1 MKFFKRQKKDNIELD
16 EVYRLLKGYYR
27 CSYKEG
33 YPFLFVSDDFLNTL
47 HWTQKEIETKFD
59 NKLVNMLH
67 PEDRSRLEK
76 DRDLLRN
83 QYKVGTCQNVVFRL
97 KGKDG
102 YHWVSDCYLAL
113 KQDSTFFFQGNITD
127 VTSFML
133 DKEKRAEERN
143 QMLTAL
149 TMEYSTVIMGDLM
162 ENTMVVV
169 KHDGHMYD
177 HGGLD
182 DFSSEDKMNYTR
194 CLRDFYNRVLVK
206 ESCPDFL
213 DILSPVPFMNALLK
227 NETVELQYQIY
238 PNSNGYESLYAR
250 AIRLYD
256 EKHHFRFVMGFRP
269 MDEVRK
275 KENVLELQRE
285 IIEGISKD
293 YFSVLL
299 VELDQGQIYSYREAG
314 SNGKRIADFCR
325 SYHDRWTELLPAYA
339 KDLVSDASRE
349 NFLEELSF
357 EKLKSCNED
366 YSFTYEYMSDEGV
379 LYYQARVSYVK
390 KKDRTRAVVIGTRDI
405 DDLIQKERLQKEQL
419 RKAYIQAE
427 NASKAKTD
435 FLNSM
440 SHDICTPMNVILGY
454 NQLMKKKLSDPVLV
468 DYQKKIE
475 QSGNLLLSIINDVL
489 NMARIES
496 GKSVLVESSESI
508 VDMVEE
514 VSNVFGAMAK
524 EKEIVFDTKM
534 DIKHKQ
540 VLCDSTKV
548 KEILVNLI
556 GNAIKYTPNGGHV
569 TVDIKEFECS
579 KEGYGTYQIQI
590 IDTGIGMSESF
601 IPTLFDAF
609 TREATSDIIGT
620 GLGMPIVKKLVDM
633 MGGTIDVESV
643 LGKGSTFTITID
655 HKLGNEEKDKVK
667 QEDLVVSKHSLEG
680 KHVLLAE
687 DNELNA
693 EFSKII
699 LEDCG
704 LHVDLARD
712 GLECVDK
719 VIQKPVGSYDF
730 ILMDIQMPNMDG
742 YQATQKIREFSDIPI
757 VAMTAN
763 AFEEDKQKALS
774 VGMNGY
780 IAKPIDMDKVI
791 KILSNVFVFK
801 CPVCGQYTFQS
812 GPGSYEICPVCGW
825 EDDKAQY
832 KDPNLKG
839 GANRFSLK
847 EYKEQYEKNH
857 Q

>member
-1 MKFFKRQKKDNIELD
+1 MKFFKRQKKNNMELD

-27 CSYKEG
+27 CSNKEG
-33 YPFLFVSDDFLNTL
+33 YPFLFMSDDFLNTL
-47 HWTQKEIETKFD
+47 HWTQKEIETEFD

-76 DRDLLRN
+76 NRDSLKN
-83 QYKVGTCQNVVFRL
+83 PYKVGSCQNVIFRL

-102 YHWVSDCYLAL
+102 YHWVSDSFSAL
-113 KQDSTFFFQGNITD
+113 KQDSAPFFQGNITD

-149 TMEYSTVIMGDLM
+149 TMEYSTVVMGDLM

-182 DFSSEDKMNYTR
+182 DFFDEDKMNYTR

-206 ESCPDFL
+206 ESCKDFM

-299 VELDQGQIYSYREAG
+299 VDLENGQIYSYREAG

-339 KDLVSDASRE
+339 KDLVSDASRDS
-349 NFLEELSF
+349 FLEELSF

-379 LYYQARVSYVK
+379 LYYQAHVSYVK

-440 SHDICTPMNVILGY
+440 SHDIRTPMNVILGY

-496 GKSVLVESSESI
+496 GKSVLAQSSESI

-540 VLCDSTKV
+540 VLCDCTKV

-569 TVDIKEFECS
+569 TVDVKELACS

-601 IPTLFDAF
+601 IPTLFDPF
-609 TREATSDIIGT
+609 TREATGDIIGT
-620 GLGMPIVKKLVDM
+620 ELGMPIVKKLVDM
-633 MGGTIDVESV
+633 MGGTIDVESK

-667 QEDLVVSKHSLEG
+667 QEDLVDSKHLLEG
-680 KHVLLAE
+680 KHVLLVE

-693 EFSKII
+693 EFAKII

-712 GLECVDK
+712 GLECVGK
-719 VIQKPVGSYDF
+719 VIQNPVGSYDF
-730 ILMDIQMPNMDG
+730 ILMDIQMPNMNG
-742 YQATQKIREFSDIPI
+742 YLATQKIRSIPEKNTIPI
-757 VAMTAN
+757 IAMSAN
-763 AFEEDKQKALS
+763 AFDEDKKKALKA
-774 VGMNGY
+774 GMDGY
-780 IAKPIDMDKVI
+780 ISKPIDMDK
-791 KILSNVFVFK
+791 L
-801 CPVCGQYTFQS
+801 QS
-812 GPGSYEICPVCGW
+812 QIIEI
-825 EDDKAQY
+825 
-832 KDPNLKG
+832 
-839 GANRFSLK
+839 LK
-847 EYKEQYEKNH
+847 EKAGS
-857 Q
+857 

>member
-1 MKFFKRQKKDNIELD
+1 MKFFKRQKKNNMELD

-27 CSYKEG
+27 CSADEG
-33 YPFLFVSDDFLNTL
+33 YPFLFMSDDFLNTL
-47 HWTQKEIETKFD
+47 HWTQKEIETEFD

-76 DRDLLRN
+76 NRDSLKN
-83 QYKVGTCQNVVFRL
+83 PYKVGSCQNVIFRL

-102 YHWVSDCYLAL
+102 YHWVSDSYSAL
-113 KQDSTFFFQGNITD
+113 KQDSAPFFQGNITD

-169 KHDGHMYD
+169 KHGGKMYNYR
-177 HGGLD
+177 GLD

-194 CLRDFYNRVLVK
+194 CLRDFYDRVLVK
-206 ESCPDFL
+206 ESCKDFL

-299 VELDQGQIYSYREAG
+299 VDLENGQIYSYREAG

-339 KDLVSDASRE
+339 KDLVSDASRDS
-349 NFLEELSF
+349 FLEELSF
-357 EKLKSCNED
+357 EKLKSTNED
-366 YSFTYEYMSDEGV
+366 YSFTYEYMSDEGI
-379 LYYQARVSYVK
+379 LYYQAHVSYVK
-390 KKDRTRAVVIGTRDI
+390 KKDRTRAVVIGTRNI

-440 SHDICTPMNVILGY
+440 SHDIRTPMNVILGY
-454 NQLMKKKLSDPVLV
+454 NQLMKKQLTDPALV

-496 GKSVLVESSESI
+496 GKSVLAQSSESI

-569 TVDIKEFECS
+569 TVDVKELECS

-609 TREATSDIIGT
+609 TREATGDIIGT

-633 MGGTIDVESV
+633 MGGTIDVESK

-655 HKLGNEEKDKVK
+655 HKIVDDERDKTK
-667 QEDLVVSKHSLEG
+667 QENLVGSKHSLEG
-680 KHVLLAE
+680 KHVLLVE

-693 EFSKII
+693 EFAKII

-712 GLECVDK
+712 GLECVSK
-719 VIQKPVGSYDF
+719 VIQKPIGTYDF
-730 ILMDIQMPNMDG
+730 ILMDIQMPNMNG
-742 YQATQKIREFSDIPI
+742 YLATQKIRAIPEKNTIPI
-757 VAMTAN
+757 IAMSAN
-763 AFEEDKQKALS
+763 AFDEDKKKALN
-774 VGMNGY
+774 VGMDGY
-780 IAKPIDMDKVI
+780 ISKPIDMDK
-791 KILSNVFVFK
+791 L
-801 CPVCGQYTFQS
+801 QS
-812 GPGSYEICPVCGW
+812 QIIEI
-825 EDDKAQY
+825 
-832 KDPNLKG
+832 
-839 GANRFSLK
+839 LK
-847 EYKEQYEKNH
+847 EKAGS
-857 Q
+857 

>member
-1 MKFFKRQKKDNIELD
+1 MKFFKRQKKNNMELD

-27 CSYKEG
+27 CSADEG
-33 YPFLFVSDDFLNTL
+33 YPFLFMSDDFLNTL
-47 HWTQKEIETKFD
+47 HWTQKEIETEFD

-67 PEDRSRLEK
+67 PEDKIRLDK
-76 DRDLLRN
+76 NRDLLRE
-83 QYKVGTCQNVVFRL
+83 QYKVGSCQNVIFRL

-113 KQDSTFFFQGNITD
+113 KQDSTFVFQGNITD

-169 KHDGHMYD
+169 KHGGKMYNYR
-177 HGGLD
+177 GLD
-182 DFSSEDKMNYTR
+182 DFSNEDKMNYTR
-194 CLRDFYNRVLVK
+194 CLHDFYDRVLVK
-206 ESCPDFL
+206 ESCKDFM
-213 DILSPVPFMNALLK
+213 DVLSPVPFMNALLK

-299 VELDQGQIYSYREAG
+299 VDLENGQIYSYREAG

-357 EKLKSCNED
+357 EKLKSTNED

-379 LYYQARVSYVK
+379 LYYQAHVSYVK

-427 NASKAKTD
+427 NASKAKTN
-435 FLNSM
+435 FLNNM
-440 SHDICTPMNVILGY
+440 SHDIRTPMNVILGY

-569 TVDIKEFECS
+569 AVDIKEFECS

-609 TREATSDIIGT
+609 TREATGDIIGT

-655 HKLGNEEKDKVK
+655 HKIGNEEKDKVK

-680 KHVLLAE
+680 KHVLLVE

-693 EFSKII
+693 EFAKII

-704 LHVDLARD
+704 LYVDLARD
-712 GLECVDK
+712 GFQCVSK
-719 VIQKPVGSYDF
+719 VIEKPVGTYDF
-730 ILMDIQMPNMDG
+730 ILMDIQMPNMNG
-742 YQATQKIREFSDIPI
+742 YLATQKIRSIPEKNTIPI
-757 VAMTAN
+757 IAMSAN
-763 AFEEDKQKALS
+763 AFDEDKKQALKA
-774 VGMNGY
+774 GMNGY
-780 IAKPIDMDKVI
+780 ISKPIDMEK
-791 KILSNVFVFK
+791 L
-801 CPVCGQYTFQS
+801 QS
-812 GPGSYEICPVCGW
+812 QIIEI
-825 EDDKAQY
+825 
-832 KDPNLKG
+832 
-839 GANRFSLK
+839 LK
-847 EYKEQYEKNH
+847 EKAGS
-857 Q
+857 

>member
-1 MKFFKRQKKDNIELD
+1 MKFFKRQKKNNMELD

-27 CSYKEG
+27 CSNKEG
-33 YPFLFVSDDFLNTL
+33 YPFLFMSDDFLNTL
-47 HWTQKEIETKFD
+47 HWTQKEIETEFD

-76 DRDLLRN
+76 NRDSLKKP
-83 QYKVGTCQNVVFRL
+83 YKVGSCQNVIFRL

-102 YHWVSDCYLAL
+102 YHWVSDSFSAL
-113 KQDSTFFFQGNITD
+113 KQDSAPFFQGNITD

-149 TMEYSTVIMGDLM
+149 TMEYSTVVMGDLM

-182 DFSSEDKMNYTR
+182 DFFDEDKMNYTR
-194 CLRDFYNRVLVK
+194 CLRDFYDRVLVK
-206 ESCPDFL
+206 ESCKDFM

-299 VELDQGQIYSYREAG
+299 VDLENGQIYSYREAG

-339 KDLVSDASRE
+339 KDLVSDASRDS
-349 NFLEELSF
+349 FLEELSF

-379 LYYQARVSYVK
+379 LYYQAHVSYVK

-440 SHDICTPMNVILGY
+440 SHDIRTPMNVILGY
-454 NQLMKKKLSDPVLV
+454 NQLMKKQLTDPVLV

-496 GKSVLVESSESI
+496 GKSVLAQSSESI

-524 EKEIVFDTKM
+524 EKEIVFDTKI

-540 VLCDSTKV
+540 VLCDSTKM

-569 TVDIKEFECS
+569 TVYVKELECS

-601 IPTLFDAF
+601 IPTLFDPF
-609 TREATSDIIGT
+609 TREATGDIIGT

-643 LGKGSTFTITID
+643 LGKGSTFTITIN

-667 QEDLVVSKHSLEG
+667 QDALVDSKHSLEG
-680 KHVLLAE
+680 KHVLLVE

-693 EFSKII
+693 EFAKII

-704 LHVDLARD
+704 LYVDLARD
-712 GLECVDK
+712 GFQCVSK
-719 VIQKPVGSYDF
+719 VIQKPVGTYDF
-730 ILMDIQMPNMDG
+730 ILMDIQMPNMNG
-742 YQATQKIREFSDIPI
+742 YLATQKIRAIPEKNTIPI
-757 VAMTAN
+757 IAMSAN
-763 AFEEDKQKALS
+763 AFDEDKKKALN
-774 VGMNGY
+774 VGMDGY
-780 IAKPIDMDKVI
+780 ISKPIDMEK
-791 KILSNVFVFK
+791 L
-801 CPVCGQYTFQS
+801 QS
-812 GPGSYEICPVCGW
+812 QIIEI
-825 EDDKAQY
+825 
-832 KDPNLKG
+832 
-839 GANRFSLK
+839 LK
-847 EYKEQYEKNH
+847 EKAGS
-857 Q
+857 

>member
-67 PEDRSRLEK
+67 PEDKIHLEK

-83 QYKVGTCQNVVFRL
+83 PYKVGTCQNVVFRL

-127 VTSFML
+127 VTSFMS
-133 DKEKRAEERN
+133 DKEKRVEERN

-169 KHDGHMYD
+169 KHDGKMYNYRVF
-177 HGGLD
+177 D

-194 CLRDFYNRVLVK
+194 CLRDFYDRVLVK

-275 KENVLELQRE
+275 RENVLELQRE

-339 KDLVSDASRE
+339 KDLVSDASRDS
-349 NFLEELSF
+349 FLEELSF

-366 YSFTYEYMSDEGV
+366 YSFTYEYMSDEGI
-379 LYYQARVSYVK
+379 LYYQAHVSYVK
-390 KKDRTRAVVIGTRDI
+390 KKDRTRAVVIGTRNI
-405 DDLIQKERLQKEQL
+405 DDLIKKERLQKEQL

-440 SHDICTPMNVILGY
+440 SHDIRTPMNVILGY
-454 NQLMKKKLSDPVLV
+454 NQLMKKQLSDPVLV

-609 TREATSDIIGT
+609 TREATGDIIGT

-633 MGGTIDVESV
+633 MGGTIVVESK

-693 EFSKII
+693 EFAKII

-712 GLECVDK
+712 GLECVGK
-719 VIQKPVGSYDF
+719 VIQKPVGTYDF
-730 ILMDIQMPNMDG
+730 ILMNIQMPNMNG
-742 YQATQKIREFSDIPI
+742 YLATQKIREIPEKNTIPI
-757 VAMTAN
+757 IAMSAN
-763 AFEEDKQKALS
+763 AFDEDKKQALKA
-774 VGMNGY
+774 GMDGY
-780 IAKPIDMDKVI
+780 ISKPIDMDKLQSQI
-791 KILSNVFVFK
+791 IEILK
-801 CPVCGQYTFQS
+801 QKAGQ
-812 GPGSYEICPVCGW
+812 
-825 EDDKAQY
+825 
-832 KDPNLKG
+832 
-839 GANRFSLK
+839 
-847 EYKEQYEKNH
+847 
-857 Q
+857 

>member
-1 MKFFKRQKKDNIELD
+1 MKFFKRQKKNNMELD
-16 EVYRLLKGYYR
+16 EVYRLLGGYYR
-27 CSYKEG
+27 CSADEG

-47 HWTQKEIETKFD
+47 HWTQKEIETEFD
-59 NKLVNMLH
+59 NKLIHMLH

-76 DRDLLRN
+76 NRDSMLD
-83 QYKVGTCQNVVFRL
+83 QYKTGSCQNVIFRL

-102 YHWVSDCYLAL
+102 YHWVSDSYSAL
-113 KQDSTFFFQGNITD
+113 KQDSTLFFQGNITD

-162 ENTMVVV
+162 ENVVVVV

-182 DFSSEDKMNYTR
+182 DFSSEDKKNYTE
-194 CLRDFYNRVLVK
+194 CLRSFYNRVLVK

-213 DILSPVPFMNALLK
+213 DILSPIPLMNALMK
-227 NETVELQYQIY
+227 NEIVELQYQIY
-238 PNSNGYESLYAR
+238 PNSNGNESLYAR

-256 EKHHFRFVMGFRP
+256 EKHHFRFMMGFRP

-299 VELDQGQIYSYREAG
+299 VDLGNGQIYSYREAG

-339 KDLVSDASRE
+339 TQLVSDASRE
-349 NFLEELSF
+349 DFLEELSF

-366 YSFTYEYMSDEGV
+366 YSFTYEYMSDEGI
-379 LYYQARVSYVK
+379 LYYQAHVSYVK
-390 KKDRTRAVVIGTRDI
+390 KKDRTRAVVIGTRNI
-405 DDLIQKERLQKEQL
+405 DDLIKKERLQKEQL
-419 RKAYIQAE
+419 KEAYIRAE

-440 SHDICTPMNVILGY
+440 SHDIRTPMNVILGY
-454 NQLMKKKLSDPVLV
+454 NQLMKRQLTDPVLM

-496 GKSVLVESSESI
+496 GKSVLSESSESI

-514 VSNVFGAMAK
+514 VTNVFGAMAL
-524 EKEIVFDTKM
+524 EKEIVLDTKI
-534 DIKHKQ
+534 DIVHKQ

-556 GNAIKYTPNGGHV
+556 GNAIKYTHSGGRV
-569 TVDIKEFECS
+569 TVDVKELECS
-579 KEGYGTYQIQI
+579 KDGYGTYQIQI

-601 IPTLFDAF
+601 IPTLFEAF
-609 TREATSDIIGT
+609 TREATGDIVGT

-633 MGGTIDVESV
+633 MGGTIDVESK

-655 HKLGNEEKDKVK
+655 HKLVDEERSETKQKDLMNS
-667 QEDLVVSKHSLEG
+667 EYSLKG

-693 EFSKII
+693 EFAKII

-712 GLECVDK
+712 GLECVGK
-719 VIQKPVGSYDF
+719 VVQKPFGSYDF
-730 ILMDIQMPNMDG
+730 ILMDIQMPNMNG
-742 YQATQKIREFSDIPI
+742 YLATQKIRTIPEKNTIPI
-757 VAMTAN
+757 IAMSAN
-763 AFEEDKQKALS
+763 AFDEDKKQALNA
-774 VGMNGY
+774 GMDGY
-780 IAKPIDMDKVI
+780 ISKPIDMDK
-791 KILSNVFVFK
+791 L
-801 CPVCGQYTFQS
+801 QS
-812 GPGSYEICPVCGW
+812 QIIEI
-825 EDDKAQY
+825 
-832 KDPNLKG
+832 
-839 GANRFSLK
+839 LK
-847 EYKEQYEKNH
+847 EKAGS
-857 Q
+857 

>member
-1 MKFFKRQKKDNIELD
+1 MKFFKRQKKNNMELD

-27 CSYKEG
+27 CSNKEG
-33 YPFLFVSDDFLNTL
+33 YPFLFMSDDFLNTL
-47 HWTQKEIETKFD
+47 HWTQKEIETEFD

-76 DRDLLRN
+76 NRDSLKN
-83 QYKVGTCQNVVFRL
+83 PYKVGSCQNVIFRL

-102 YHWVSDCYLAL
+102 YHWVSDSYSAL
-113 KQDSTFFFQGNITD
+113 KQDSAPFFQGNITN

-149 TMEYSTVIMGDLM
+149 TMEYSTVVMGDLM
-162 ENTMVVV
+162 ENVVVVV

-194 CLRDFYNRVLVK
+194 CLHDFYNRVLVK

-339 KDLVSDASRE
+339 KDLVSDASRDS
-349 NFLEELSF
+349 FLEELSF
-357 EKLKSCNED
+357 EKLKSTNED

-440 SHDICTPMNVILGY
+440 SHDIRTPMNVILGY
-454 NQLMKKKLSDPVLV
+454 NQLMKKQLTDPALV

-540 VLCDSTKV
+540 VLCDCTKV

-569 TVDIKEFECS
+569 TVYVKELKCS

-601 IPTLFDAF
+601 IPTLFDPF
-609 TREATSDIIGT
+609 TREATGDIIGT

-655 HKLGNEEKDKVK
+655 HKLENEEKDKVK
-667 QEDLVVSKHSLEG
+667 QENLVDSKHSLEG

-693 EFSKII
+693 EFAKII

-712 GLECVDK
+712 GFQCVSK

-730 ILMDIQMPNMDG
+730 ILMDIQMPNMNG
-742 YQATQKIREFSDIPI
+742 YLATQKIRSIPEKNTIPI
-757 VAMTAN
+757 IAMSAN
-763 AFEEDKQKALS
+763 AFDEDKKQALK
-774 VGMNGY
+774 VGMDGY
-780 IAKPIDMDKVI
+780 ISKPIDMEK
-791 KILSNVFVFK
+791 L
-801 CPVCGQYTFQS
+801 QS
-812 GPGSYEICPVCGW
+812 QIIEI
-825 EDDKAQY
+825 
-832 KDPNLKG
+832 
-839 GANRFSLK
+839 LK
-847 EYKEQYEKNH
+847 EKAGS
-857 Q
+857 

>member
-27 CSYKEG
+27 CSADEG
-33 YPFLFVSDDFLNTL
+33 YPFLFMSDDFLNTL

-127 VTSFML
+127 VTSFMS
-133 DKEKRAEERN
+133 DKEKRVEERN

-169 KHDGHMYD
+169 KHDGKMYNYRVF
-177 HGGLD
+177 D

-194 CLRDFYNRVLVK
+194 CLRDFYDRVLVK
-206 ESCPDFL
+206 ESCKDFM

-269 MDEVRK
+269 MDEVCK

-357 EKLKSCNED
+357 EKLKSTNED

-379 LYYQARVSYVK
+379 LYYQARVSCVK

-405 DDLIQKERLQKEQL
+405 DDLIQKERLQKEEL

-427 NASKAKTD
+427 NASKAKTN
-435 FLNSM
+435 FLNNM
-440 SHDICTPMNVILGY
+440 SHDIRTPMNVILGY

-524 EKEIVFDTKM
+524 EKEIVLDTKM

-609 TREATSDIIGT
+609 TREATGDIIGT

-633 MGGTIDVESV
+633 MGGTIDVESK
-643 LGKGSTFTITID
+643 LGKDSTFTITID

-693 EFSKII
+693 EFAKII

-712 GLECVDK
+712 GFQCVSK
-719 VIQKPVGSYDF
+719 VIQNPVGSYDF
-730 ILMDIQMPNMDG
+730 ILMDIQMPNMNG
-742 YQATQKIREFSDIPI
+742 YLATQKIRLIPEKNTIPI
-757 VAMTAN
+757 IAMSAN
-763 AFEEDKQKALS
+763 AFDEDKKQALKA
-774 VGMNGY
+774 GMNGY
-780 IAKPIDMDKVI
+780 ISKPIDMDK
-791 KILSNVFVFK
+791 L
-801 CPVCGQYTFQS
+801 QS
-812 GPGSYEICPVCGW
+812 QIIEI
-825 EDDKAQY
+825 
-832 KDPNLKG
+832 
-839 GANRFSLK
+839 LK
-847 EYKEQYEKNH
+847 EKAGQ
-857 Q
+857 

>member
-1 MKFFKRQKKDNIELD
+1 MKFFKRQKKNNMELD

-27 CSYKEG
+27 CSNKEG
-33 YPFLFVSDDFLNTL
+33 YPFLFMSDDFLNTL
-47 HWTQKEIETKFD
+47 HWTQKEIETEFD

-76 DRDLLRN
+76 NRDSLKN
-83 QYKVGTCQNVVFRL
+83 PYKVGSCQNVIFRL

-102 YHWVSDCYLAL
+102 YHWVSDSYSAL
-113 KQDSTFFFQGNITD
+113 KQDSAPFFQGNITD

-149 TMEYSTVIMGDLM
+149 TMEYSTVVMGDLM
-162 ENTMVVV
+162 ENVVVVV

-194 CLRDFYNRVLVK
+194 CLRDFYDRVLVK
-206 ESCPDFL
+206 ESCKDFM

-299 VELDQGQIYSYREAG
+299 VDLENGQIYSYREAG

-325 SYHDRWTELLPAYA
+325 SYHDRWTELLPAHA
-339 KDLVSDASRE
+339 KDLVSDASRDS
-349 NFLEELSF
+349 FLEELSF
-357 EKLKSCNED
+357 EKLKSTNED

-379 LYYQARVSYVK
+379 LYYQAHVSYVK

-405 DDLIQKERLQKEQL
+405 DDLIQKERLQKEEL

-440 SHDICTPMNVILGY
+440 SHDIRTPMNVILGY

-524 EKEIVFDTKM
+524 EKEIVFDTKI

-540 VLCDSTKV
+540 VLCDCTKV

-569 TVDIKEFECS
+569 TVDIKELECS

-601 IPTLFDAF
+601 IPTLFDPF
-609 TREATSDIIGT
+609 TREATGDIIGT

-633 MGGTIDVESV
+633 MGGTIDVESK

-667 QEDLVVSKHSLEG
+667 QEDLVDSKHSLEG

-693 EFSKII
+693 EFAKII

-712 GLECVDK
+712 GLECVGK
-719 VIQKPVGSYDF
+719 VIQNPVGSYDF
-730 ILMDIQMPNMDG
+730 ILMDIQMPNMNG
-742 YQATQKIREFSDIPI
+742 YLATQKIRSIPEKNTIPI
-757 VAMTAN
+757 IAMSAN
-763 AFEEDKQKALS
+763 AFDEDKKKALKA
-774 VGMNGY
+774 GMDGY
-780 IAKPIDMDKVI
+780 ISKPIDMEK
-791 KILSNVFVFK
+791 L
-801 CPVCGQYTFQS
+801 QS
-812 GPGSYEICPVCGW
+812 QIIEI
-825 EDDKAQY
+825 
-832 KDPNLKG
+832 
-839 GANRFSLK
+839 LK
-847 EYKEQYEKNH
+847 EKAGS
-857 Q
+857 

>member
-1 MKFFKRQKKDNIELD
+1 MKFFKRQKKNNMELD
-16 EVYRLLKGYYR
+16 EVYRLLGGYYR
-27 CSYKEG
+27 CSADEG

-47 HWTQKEIETKFD
+47 HWTQKEIETEFD
-59 NKLVNMLH
+59 NKLIHMLH

-76 DRDLLRN
+76 NRDSMLDQN
-83 QYKVGTCQNVVFRL
+83 NVGSCQNVIFRL

-102 YHWVSDCYLAL
+102 YHWVSDSYSAL
-113 KQDSTFFFQGNITD
+113 KQDSTLFFQGNITD

-162 ENTMVVV
+162 ENVVVVV
-169 KHDGHMYD
+169 KHDGKMYNYRVF
-177 HGGLD
+177 D

-194 CLRDFYNRVLVK
+194 CLRDFYDRVLVK

-238 PNSNGYESLYAR
+238 PNSYGYESLYAR

-256 EKHHFRFVMGFRP
+256 EKHHFRFMMGFRP

-299 VELDQGQIYSYREAG
+299 VDLGNGQIYSYREAG

-325 SYHDRWTELLPAYA
+325 TYHDRWTELLPAYA

-349 NFLEELSF
+349 NFLDELSF

-366 YSFTYEYMSDEGV
+366 YSFTYEYMSDEGI

-405 DDLIQKERLQKEQL
+405 DDLIKRERLQKEQL
-419 RKAYIQAE
+419 KEAYIRAE
-427 NASKAKTD
+427 NANKAKTD

-440 SHDICTPMNVILGY
+440 SHDIRTPMNVILGY
-454 NQLMKKKLSDPVLV
+454 NQLMKRQLTDPVLV

-496 GKSVLVESSESI
+496 GKSVLSESSESI

-514 VSNVFGAMAK
+514 VTNVFGAMAL
-524 EKEIVFDTKM
+524 EKKIALDTKI
-534 DIKHKQ
+534 DIVHKQ

-556 GNAIKYTPNGGHV
+556 GNAIKYTHSGGRV
-569 TVDIKEFECS
+569 TVDVKELECS
-579 KEGYGTYQIQI
+579 KDGYGTYQIQI

-601 IPTLFDAF
+601 IPTLFEAF
-609 TREATSDIIGT
+609 TREASANIIGT

-633 MGGTIDVESV
+633 MGGTIDVESK

-655 HKLGNEEKDKVK
+655 HKLVDEARSETRQKDLMNS
-667 QEDLVVSKHSLEG
+667 EYSL
-680 KHVLLAE
+680 
-687 DNELNA
+687 
-693 EFSKII
+693 I
-699 LEDCG
+699 
-704 LHVDLARD
+704 
-712 GLECVDK
+712 
-719 VIQKPVGSYDF
+719 Y
-730 ILMDIQMPNMDG
+730 
-742 YQATQKIREFSDIPI
+742 
-757 VAMTAN
+757 
-763 AFEEDKQKALS
+763 
-774 VGMNGY
+774 
-780 IAKPIDMDKVI
+780 
-791 KILSNVFVFK
+791 
-801 CPVCGQYTFQS
+801 
-812 GPGSYEICPVCGW
+812 
-825 EDDKAQY
+825 
-832 KDPNLKG
+832 
-839 GANRFSLK
+839 
-847 EYKEQYEKNH
+847 
-857 Q
+857 

>member
-1 MKFFKRQKKDNIELD
+1 MKFFKRQKKNNMELD
-16 EVYRLLKGYYR
+16 EVYRLLGGYYR
-27 CSYKEG
+27 CSADEG

-47 HWTQKEIETKFD
+47 HWTQKEIETEFD
-59 NKLVNMLH
+59 NKLIHMLH

-76 DRDLLRN
+76 NRDSMLDQN
-83 QYKVGTCQNVVFRL
+83 NVGSCQNVIFRL

-102 YHWVSDCYLAL
+102 YHWVSDSYSAL
-113 KQDSTFFFQGNITD
+113 KQDSTLFFQGNITD

-162 ENTMVVV
+162 ENVVVVV

-182 DFSSEDKMNYTR
+182 DFLSEDKKNYTE
-194 CLRDFYNRVLVK
+194 CLRSFYNRVLVK

-213 DILSPVPFMNALLK
+213 DILSPIPLMNALMK
-227 NETVELQYQIY
+227 NEIVELQYQIY
-238 PNSNGYESLYAR
+238 PNSNGNESLYAR

-256 EKHHFRFVMGFRP
+256 EKHHFRFMMGFRP

-299 VELDQGQIYSYREAG
+299 VDLGNGQIYSYREAG

-325 SYHDRWTELLPAYA
+325 TYHDRWTELLPAYA
-339 KDLVSDASRE
+339 KNLVSDASRE
-349 NFLEELSF
+349 DFLEELSF

-366 YSFTYEYMSDEGV
+366 YSFTYEYMSDEGI
-379 LYYQARVSYVK
+379 LYYQAHVSYVK
-390 KKDRTRAVVIGTRDI
+390 KKDRTRAVVIGTRNI
-405 DDLIQKERLQKEQL
+405 DDLIKKERLQKEQL
-419 RKAYIQAE
+419 KEAYIRAE

-440 SHDICTPMNVILGY
+440 SHDIRTPMNVILGY
-454 NQLMKKKLSDPVLV
+454 NQLMKRQLTDPVLV

-496 GKSVLVESSESI
+496 GKSVLSESSESI

-514 VSNVFGAMAK
+514 VTNVFGAMAL
-524 EKEIVFDTKM
+524 EKEIVLDTKI
-534 DIKHKQ
+534 DIVHKQ

-556 GNAIKYTPNGGHV
+556 GNAIKYTHSGGRV
-569 TVDIKEFECS
+569 SVDVKELECS
-579 KEGYGTYQIQI
+579 KDGYGTYQIKI

-601 IPTLFDAF
+601 IPTLFEAF
-609 TREATSDIIGT
+609 TREASANIIGT

-633 MGGTIDVESV
+633 MGGTIDVESK
-643 LGKGSTFTITID
+643 LGEGSTFTITID
-655 HKLGNEEKDKVK
+655 HKLVEEERSETRQKNLMNS
-667 QEDLVVSKHSLEG
+667 EYSLKG

-693 EFSKII
+693 EFAKII

-712 GLECVDK
+712 GLECVGK
-719 VIQKPVGSYDF
+719 VVQKPVGSYDF
-730 ILMDIQMPNMDG
+730 ILMDIQMPNMNG
-742 YQATQKIREFSDIPI
+742 YLATQKIRTIPEKNTIPI
-757 VAMTAN
+757 IAMSAN
-763 AFEEDKQKALS
+763 AFDEDKKQALNA
-774 VGMNGY
+774 GMDGY
-780 IAKPIDMDKVI
+780 ISKPIDMDK
-791 KILSNVFVFK
+791 L
-801 CPVCGQYTFQS
+801 QS
-812 GPGSYEICPVCGW
+812 QIIEI
-825 EDDKAQY
+825 
-832 KDPNLKG
+832 
-839 GANRFSLK
+839 LK
-847 EYKEQYEKNH
+847 EKAGS
-857 Q
+857 

>member
-1 MKFFKRQKKDNIELD
+1 MKFFKRQKKNNMELD

-27 CSYKEG
+27 CSNKEG
-33 YPFLFVSDDFLNTL
+33 YPFLFMSDDFLNTL
-47 HWTQKEIETKFD
+47 HWTQKEIETEFD

-67 PEDRSRLEK
+67 PEDRCRLEK
-76 DRDLLRN
+76 NRDSLRN
-83 QYKVGTCQNVVFRL
+83 PYKVGSCQNVIFRL

-102 YHWVSDCYLAL
+102 YHWVSDSYSAL
-113 KQDSTFFFQGNITD
+113 KQDSAPFFQGNITD

-149 TMEYSTVIMGDLM
+149 TMEYSTVVMGDLM
-162 ENTMVVV
+162 ENVVVVV

-194 CLRDFYNRVLVK
+194 CLHDFYNRVLVK
-206 ESCPDFL
+206 ESCKDFM

-299 VELDQGQIYSYREAG
+299 VDLENGQIYLYREAG

-339 KDLVSDASRE
+339 KDLVSDASRDS
-349 NFLEELSF
+349 FLEELSF

-379 LYYQARVSYVK
+379 LYYQACVSYVK

-405 DDLIQKERLQKEQL
+405 DDLIKKERLQKEEL

-440 SHDICTPMNVILGY
+440 SHDIRTPMNVILGY
-454 NQLMKKKLSDPVLV
+454 NQLMKKKLSDPALV

-496 GKSVLVESSESI
+496 GKSVLAQSSESI

-569 TVDIKEFECS
+569 TVDVKELECS
-579 KEGYGTYQIQI
+579 KEGYGTYQVQI

-609 TREATSDIIGT
+609 TREATGDIIGT

-633 MGGTIDVESV
+633 MGGTIGVESV
-643 LGKGSTFTITID
+643 LSKGSTFTITID

-667 QEDLVVSKHSLEG
+667 QENLFDSKHSLEG

-693 EFSKII
+693 EFAKVI

-712 GLECVDK
+712 GLECVSK
-719 VIQKPVGSYDF
+719 VIQKPIGTYDF
-730 ILMDIQMPNMDG
+730 ILMDIQMPNMNG
-742 YQATQKIREFSDIPI
+742 YLATQKIRAIPEKNTIPI
-757 VAMTAN
+757 IAMSAN
-763 AFEEDKQKALS
+763 AFDEDKKKALN
-774 VGMNGY
+774 VGMDGY
-780 IAKPIDMDKVI
+780 ISKPIDMDK
-791 KILSNVFVFK
+791 L
-801 CPVCGQYTFQS
+801 QS
-812 GPGSYEICPVCGW
+812 QIIEI
-825 EDDKAQY
+825 
-832 KDPNLKG
+832 
-839 GANRFSLK
+839 LK
-847 EYKEQYEKNH
+847 EKAGS
-857 Q
+857 

>member
-27 CSYKEG
+27 CSADEG
-33 YPFLFVSDDFLNTL
+33 YPFLFLSDDFLNTL

-76 DRDLLRN
+76 NRDLLRE
-83 QYKVGTCQNVVFRL
+83 QYKVGSCQNLIFRL

-169 KHDGHMYD
+169 KHGGKMYNYR
-177 HGGLD
+177 GFD

-194 CLRDFYNRVLVK
+194 CLRDFYDRVLVK
-206 ESCPDFL
+206 ESCKDFM

-299 VELDQGQIYSYREAG
+299 VDLENGQIYSYREAG

-339 KDLVSDASRE
+339 KDLVSDASRDS
-349 NFLEELSF
+349 FLEELSF

-366 YSFTYEYMSDEGV
+366 YSFTYEYMSDEGI
-379 LYYQARVSYVK
+379 LYYQTHVSYVK
-390 KKDRTRAVVIGTRDI
+390 KKDRTRAVVIGTRKI
-405 DDLIQKERLQKEQL
+405 DDLIKKERLQKEQL

-440 SHDICTPMNVILGY
+440 SHDIRTPMNVILGY

-496 GKSVLVESSESI
+496 GKSVLAQSSESI

-569 TVDIKEFECS
+569 TVDIKEFECA
-579 KEGYGTYQIQI
+579 KEGHGTYQIQI

-609 TREATSDIIGT
+609 TREATGDIIGT

-633 MGGTIDVESV
+633 MGGTIGVESV

-655 HKLGNEEKDKVK
+655 HKIVDDERDKTK

-680 KHVLLAE
+680 KHVLLVE

-693 EFSKII
+693 EFAKII

-712 GLECVDK
+712 GLECVSK
-719 VIQKPVGSYDF
+719 VIQKPIGTYDF
-730 ILMDIQMPNMDG
+730 ILMDIQMPNMNG
-742 YQATQKIREFSDIPI
+742 YLATQKIRAIPEKNTIPI
-757 VAMTAN
+757 IAMSAN
-763 AFEEDKQKALS
+763 AFDEDKKQALN
-774 VGMNGY
+774 VGMDGY
-780 IAKPIDMDKVI
+780 ISKPIDMDK
-791 KILSNVFVFK
+791 L
-801 CPVCGQYTFQS
+801 QS
-812 GPGSYEICPVCGW
+812 QIIEI
-825 EDDKAQY
+825 
-832 KDPNLKG
+832 
-839 GANRFSLK
+839 LK
-847 EYKEQYEKNH
+847 EKAGQ
-857 Q
+857 

>member
-1 MKFFKRQKKDNIELD
+1 M
-16 EVYRLLKGYYR
+16 
-27 CSYKEG
+27 
-33 YPFLFVSDDFLNTL
+33 
-47 HWTQKEIETKFD
+47 
-59 NKLVNMLH
+59 
-67 PEDRSRLEK
+67 
-76 DRDLLRN
+76 
-83 QYKVGTCQNVVFRL
+83 
-97 KGKDG
+97 
-102 YHWVSDCYLAL
+102 
-113 KQDSTFFFQGNITD
+113 
-127 VTSFML
+127 
-133 DKEKRAEERN
+133 
-143 QMLTAL
+143 
-149 TMEYSTVIMGDLM
+149 
-162 ENTMVVV
+162 
-169 KHDGHMYD
+169 
-177 HGGLD
+177 
-182 DFSSEDKMNYTR
+182 
-194 CLRDFYNRVLVK
+194 
-206 ESCPDFL
+206 
-213 DILSPVPFMNALLK
+213 
-227 NETVELQYQIY
+227 
-238 PNSNGYESLYAR
+238 
-250 AIRLYD
+250 
-256 EKHHFRFVMGFRP
+256 
-269 MDEVRK
+269 
-275 KENVLELQRE
+275 
-285 IIEGISKD
+285 
-293 YFSVLL
+293 
-299 VELDQGQIYSYREAG
+299 
-314 SNGKRIADFCR
+314 
-325 SYHDRWTELLPAYA
+325 
-339 KDLVSDASRE
+339 VSDASRE

-357 EKLKSCNED
+357 EKLKSTNKD

-440 SHDICTPMNVILGY
+440 SHDIRTPMNVILGY

-524 EKEIVFDTKM
+524 EKEIVFDTKI

-609 TREATSDIIGT
+609 TREATGDIIGT

-633 MGGTIDVESV
+633 MGGTIDVESK

-693 EFSKII
+693 EFAKII

-712 GLECVDK
+712 GFQCVGK

-730 ILMDIQMPNMDG
+730 ILMDIQMPNMNG
-742 YQATQKIREFSDIPI
+742 YLATQKIRAIPDKNTIPI
-757 VAMTAN
+757 IAMSAN
-763 AFEEDKQKALS
+763 AFDEDKKQALKA
-774 VGMNGY
+774 GMDGY
-780 IAKPIDMDKVI
+780 ISKPIDMDK
-791 KILSNVFVFK
+791 L
-801 CPVCGQYTFQS
+801 QS
-812 GPGSYEICPVCGW
+812 QIIEI
-825 EDDKAQY
+825 
-832 KDPNLKG
+832 
-839 GANRFSLK
+839 LK
-847 EYKEQYEKNH
+847 EKAGQ
-857 Q
+857 

>member
-1 MKFFKRQKKDNIELD
+1 
-16 EVYRLLKGYYR
+16 
-27 CSYKEG
+27 
-33 YPFLFVSDDFLNTL
+33 
-47 HWTQKEIETKFD
+47 
-59 NKLVNMLH
+59 MLH

-76 DRDLLRN
+76 NRDSMLDQN
-83 QYKVGTCQNVVFRL
+83 NVGSCQNVIFRL

-102 YHWVSDCYLAL
+102 YHWVSDSYSAL
-113 KQDSTFFFQGNITD
+113 KQDSTLFFQGNITD

-162 ENTMVVV
+162 ENVVVVV

-182 DFSSEDKMNYTR
+182 DFLSEDKKNYTE
-194 CLRDFYNRVLVK
+194 CLRSFYNRVLVK

-213 DILSPVPFMNALLK
+213 DILSPIPLMNALMK
-227 NETVELQYQIY
+227 NEIVELQYQIY
-238 PNSNGYESLYAR
+238 PNSNGNESLYAR

-349 NFLEELSF
+349 NFLDELSF

-366 YSFTYEYMSDEGV
+366 YSFTYEYMSDEGI
-379 LYYQARVSYVK
+379 LYYQAHVSYVK
-390 KKDRTRAVVIGTRDI
+390 KKDRTRAVVIGTRNI
-405 DDLIQKERLQKEQL
+405 DDLIKKERLQKEQL
-419 RKAYIQAE
+419 KEAYIRAE

-440 SHDICTPMNVILGY
+440 SHDIRTPMNVILGY
-454 NQLMKKKLSDPVLV
+454 NQLMKRQLTDPVLM

-496 GKSVLVESSESI
+496 GKSVLSESSESI

-514 VSNVFGAMAK
+514 VTNVFGAMAL
-524 EKEIVFDTKM
+524 EKEIVLDTKI
-534 DIKHKQ
+534 DLVHKQ

-556 GNAIKYTPNGGHV
+556 GNAIKYTHSGGRV
-569 TVDIKEFECS
+569 SVDVKELECS

-601 IPTLFDAF
+601 IPTLFEAF
-609 TREATSDIIGT
+609 TREATGDIIGT

-633 MGGTIDVESV
+633 MGGTIDVESK

-655 HKLGNEEKDKVK
+655 HKLVDEERSETRQKNLMNS
-667 QEDLVVSKHSLEG
+667 EYSLKG

-693 EFSKII
+693 EFAKII

-712 GLECVDK
+712 GLECVGK
-719 VIQKPVGSYDF
+719 VVQKPIGSYDF
-730 ILMDIQMPNMDG
+730 ILMDIQMPNMNG
-742 YQATQKIREFSDIPI
+742 YLATQKIRTIPEKNTIPI
-757 VAMTAN
+757 IAMSAN
-763 AFEEDKQKALS
+763 AFDEDKKQALKA
-774 VGMNGY
+774 GMDGY
-780 IAKPIDMDKVI
+780 ISKPIDMDK
-791 KILSNVFVFK
+791 L
-801 CPVCGQYTFQS
+801 QS
-812 GPGSYEICPVCGW
+812 QIIEI
-825 EDDKAQY
+825 
-832 KDPNLKG
+832 
-839 GANRFSLK
+839 LK
-847 EYKEQYEKNH
+847 EKAGN
-857 Q
+857 

>member
-16 EVYRLLKGYYR
+16 EVYRLLRGYYR
-27 CSYKEG
+27 CSADEG
-33 YPFLFVSDDFLNTL
+33 YPFLFMSDDFLNTL

-67 PEDRSRLEK
+67 PDDKIHLEK
-76 DRDLLRN
+76 NRDSLRN
-83 QYKVGTCQNVVFRL
+83 PYKVGTCQNVVFRL

-127 VTSFML
+127 VTSFMS
-133 DKEKRAEERN
+133 DKEKRVEERN

-169 KHDGHMYD
+169 KHDGKMYNYRVF
-177 HGGLD
+177 D

-194 CLRDFYNRVLVK
+194 CLRDFYDRVLVK
-206 ESCPDFL
+206 ESCKDFM

-357 EKLKSCNED
+357 EKLKSTNED

-390 KKDRTRAVVIGTRDI
+390 KKGRTRAVVIGTRDI

-440 SHDICTPMNVILGY
+440 SHDIRTPMNVILGY

-609 TREATSDIIGT
+609 TREATGDIIGT

-633 MGGTIDVESV
+633 MGGTIVVESK

-693 EFSKII
+693 EFAKII

-712 GLECVDK
+712 GLECVGK
-719 VIQKPVGSYDF
+719 VIQKPVGTYDF
-730 ILMDIQMPNMDG
+730 ILMDIQMPNMNG
-742 YQATQKIREFSDIPI
+742 YLATQKIREIPEKNTIPI
-757 VAMTAN
+757 IAMSAN
-763 AFEEDKQKALS
+763 AFDEDKKQALKA
-774 VGMNGY
+774 GMNGY
-780 IAKPIDMDKVI
+780 ISKPIDMDK
-791 KILSNVFVFK
+791 L
-801 CPVCGQYTFQS
+801 QS
-812 GPGSYEICPVCGW
+812 QIIEI
-825 EDDKAQY
+825 
-832 KDPNLKG
+832 
-839 GANRFSLK
+839 LK
-847 EYKEQYEKNH
+847 EKAGQ
-857 Q
+857 

>member
-1 MKFFKRQKKDNIELD
+1 MKFFKRQKKHNMELD

-47 HWTQKEIETKFD
+47 HWTQKEIETEFD

-76 DRDLLRN
+76 NRDSLRN

-177 HGGLD
+177 HGALD

-194 CLRDFYNRVLVK
+194 CLRDFYDRVLVK
-206 ESCPDFL
+206 ESCKDFM

-325 SYHDRWTELLPAYA
+325 TYHDRWTELLPAYA

-366 YSFTYEYMSDEGV
+366 YSFTY
-379 LYYQARVSYVK
+379 
-390 KKDRTRAVVIGTRDI
+390 
-405 DDLIQKERLQKEQL
+405 DDTF
-419 RKAYIQAE
+419 
-427 NASKAKTD
+427 NKT
-435 FLNSM
+435 
-440 SHDICTPMNVILGY
+440 GY
-454 NQLMKKKLSDPVLV
+454 
-468 DYQKKIE
+468 
-475 QSGNLLLSIINDVL
+475 
-489 NMARIES
+489 R
-496 GKSVLVESSESI
+496 
-508 VDMVEE
+508 
-514 VSNVFGAMAK
+514 
-524 EKEIVFDTKM
+524 
-534 DIKHKQ
+534 H
-540 VLCDSTKV
+540 
-548 KEILVNLI
+548 
-556 GNAIKYTPNGGHV
+556 H
-569 TVDIKEFECS
+569 
-579 KEGYGTYQIQI
+579 
-590 IDTGIGMSESF
+590 
-601 IPTLFDAF
+601 
-609 TREATSDIIGT
+609 
-620 GLGMPIVKKLVDM
+620 
-633 MGGTIDVESV
+633 
-643 LGKGSTFTITID
+643 
-655 HKLGNEEKDKVK
+655 
-667 QEDLVVSKHSLEG
+667 
-680 KHVLLAE
+680 
-687 DNELNA
+687 
-693 EFSKII
+693 
-699 LEDCG
+699 
-704 LHVDLARD
+704 
-712 GLECVDK
+712 
-719 VIQKPVGSYDF
+719 
-730 ILMDIQMPNMDG
+730 
-742 YQATQKIREFSDIPI
+742 
-757 VAMTAN
+757 
-763 AFEEDKQKALS
+763 
-774 VGMNGY
+774 
-780 IAKPIDMDKVI
+780 
-791 KILSNVFVFK
+791 
-801 CPVCGQYTFQS
+801 
-812 GPGSYEICPVCGW
+812 
-825 EDDKAQY
+825 
-832 KDPNLKG
+832 
-839 GANRFSLK
+839 
-847 EYKEQYEKNH
+847 
-857 Q
+857 

>member
-1 MKFFKRQKKDNIELD
+1 MKFFKRQKKNNMELD

-27 CSYKEG
+27 CSNKEG
-33 YPFLFVSDDFLNTL
+33 YPFLFMSDDFLNTL
-47 HWTQKEIETKFD
+47 HWTQKEIETEFD

-76 DRDLLRN
+76 NRDSLKN
-83 QYKVGTCQNVVFRL
+83 PYKVGSCQNVIFRL

-102 YHWVSDCYLAL
+102 YHWVSDSYSAL
-113 KQDSTFFFQGNITD
+113 KQDSAPFFQGNITD

-149 TMEYSTVIMGDLM
+149 TMEYSTVVMGDLM
-162 ENTMVVV
+162 ENVVVVV

-194 CLRDFYNRVLVK
+194 CLHDFYNRVLVK

-269 MDEVRK
+269 MDEVCK

-299 VELDQGQIYSYREAG
+299 VDLENGQIYSYREAG

-339 KDLVSDASRE
+339 KDLVSDASRDS
-349 NFLEELSF
+349 FLEELSF

-405 DDLIQKERLQKEQL
+405 DDLIQKERLQKEEL

-440 SHDICTPMNVILGY
+440 SHDIRTPMNVILGY

-524 EKEIVFDTKM
+524 EKEIVFDTKI

-540 VLCDSTKV
+540 VLCDCTKV

-569 TVDIKEFECS
+569 TVYVKEFECL

-601 IPTLFDAF
+601 IPTLFDPF
-609 TREATSDIIGT
+609 TREATGDIIGT

-633 MGGTIDVESV
+633 MGGTIDVESK

-693 EFSKII
+693 EFAKII

-712 GLECVDK
+712 GFQCVSK
-719 VIQKPVGSYDF
+719 VVQKPVGTYDF
-730 ILMDIQMPNMDG
+730 ILMDIQMPNMNG
-742 YQATQKIREFSDIPI
+742 YLATQKIRSIPEKNRIPI
-757 VAMTAN
+757 IAMSAN
-763 AFEEDKQKALS
+763 AFDEDKKQALN
-774 VGMNGY
+774 VGMDGY
-780 IAKPIDMDKVI
+780 ISKPIDMEK
-791 KILSNVFVFK
+791 L
-801 CPVCGQYTFQS
+801 QS
-812 GPGSYEICPVCGW
+812 QIIEI
-825 EDDKAQY
+825 
-832 KDPNLKG
+832 
-839 GANRFSLK
+839 LK
-847 EYKEQYEKNH
+847 EKAGS
-857 Q
+857 

>member
-1 MKFFKRQKKDNIELD
+1 MKFFKRQKKNNMELD

-27 CSYKEG
+27 CSNKEG
-33 YPFLFVSDDFLNTL
+33 YPFLFMSDDFLNTL
-47 HWTQKEIETKFD
+47 HWTQKEIETEFD

-76 DRDLLRN
+76 NRDSLKKP
-83 QYKVGTCQNVVFRL
+83 YKVGSCQNVIFRL

-102 YHWVSDCYLAL
+102 YHWVSDSFSAL
-113 KQDSTFFFQGNITD
+113 KQDSAPFFQGNITD

-149 TMEYSTVIMGDLM
+149 TMEYSTVVMGDLM

-182 DFSSEDKMNYTR
+182 DFFDEDKMNYTR
-194 CLRDFYNRVLVK
+194 CLRDFYDRVLVK
-206 ESCPDFL
+206 ESCKDFM

-299 VELDQGQIYSYREAG
+299 VDLENGQIYSYREAG

-339 KDLVSDASRE
+339 KDLVSDASRDS
-349 NFLEELSF
+349 FLEELSF

-379 LYYQARVSYVK
+379 LYYQAHVSYVK

-440 SHDICTPMNVILGY
+440 SHDIRTPMNVILGY

-496 GKSVLVESSESI
+496 GKSVLAQSSESI

-540 VLCDSTKV
+540 VLCDCTKV

-569 TVDIKEFECS
+569 TVDVKELACS

-601 IPTLFDAF
+601 IPTLFDPF
-609 TREATSDIIGT
+609 TREATGDIIGT

-633 MGGTIDVESV
+633 MGGTIDVESK

-667 QEDLVVSKHSLEG
+667 QEDLVDSKHLLEG
-680 KHVLLAE
+680 KHVLLVE

-693 EFSKII
+693 EFAKII

-712 GLECVDK
+712 GFQCVGK
-719 VIQKPVGSYDF
+719 VIQNPVGSYDF
-730 ILMDIQMPNMDG
+730 ILMDIQMPNMNG
-742 YQATQKIREFSDIPI
+742 YLATQKIRSIPEKNTIPI
-757 VAMTAN
+757 IAMSAN
-763 AFEEDKQKALS
+763 AFDEDKKKALKA
-774 VGMNGY
+774 GMDGY
-780 IAKPIDMDKVI
+780 ISKPIDMDK
-791 KILSNVFVFK
+791 L
-801 CPVCGQYTFQS
+801 QS
-812 GPGSYEICPVCGW
+812 QIIEI
-825 EDDKAQY
+825 
-832 KDPNLKG
+832 
-839 GANRFSLK
+839 LK
-847 EYKEQYEKNH
+847 EKAGS
-857 Q
+857 

>member
-1 MKFFKRQKKDNIELD
+1 MKFFKRQKKNNIEVD

-47 HWTQKEIETKFD
+47 HWTQKEIETEFD

-76 DRDLLRN
+76 NRDLLRN
-83 QYKVGTCQNVVFRL
+83 QYKVGSCQNVVFRL

-102 YHWVSDCYLAL
+102 YHWVSDSYSAL
-113 KQDSTFFFQGNITD
+113 KQDLSLFFQGNITD
-127 VTSFML
+127 VTNFML
-133 DKEKRAEERN
+133 DKEKRVEERN

-149 TMEYSTVIMGDLM
+149 TMEYTTVIVGDLM

-194 CLRDFYNRVLVK
+194 CLRDFYDRVLVK
-206 ESCPDFL
+206 ESCKDFL

-299 VELDQGQIYSYREAG
+299 VDLENGQIYSYREAG

-339 KDLVSDASRE
+339 TQLVSDASRE
-349 NFLEELSF
+349 DFLEELSF

-366 YSFTYEYMSDEGV
+366 YSFTYEYMSDEGI
-379 LYYQARVSYVK
+379 LYYQAHVSYVK
-390 KKDRTRAVVIGTRDI
+390 KKDRTRAVVIGTRNI
-405 DDLIQKERLQKEQL
+405 DDLIKKERLQKEQL
-419 RKAYIQAE
+419 KEAYIRAE

-440 SHDICTPMNVILGY
+440 SHDIRTPMNVILGY
-454 NQLMKKKLSDPVLV
+454 NQLMKRQLTDPVLV

-496 GKSVLVESSESI
+496 GKSVLSESSESI

-514 VSNVFGAMAK
+514 VTNVFGAMAL
-524 EKEIVFDTKM
+524 EKEIVLDTKI
-534 DIKHKQ
+534 DIVHKQ

-556 GNAIKYTPNGGHV
+556 GNAIKYTHSGGRV
-569 TVDIKEFECS
+569 TVDVKELECS
-579 KEGYGTYQIQI
+579 KDGYGTYQIQI

-601 IPTLFDAF
+601 IPTLFEAF
-609 TREATSDIIGT
+609 TREATGDIIGT

-633 MGGTIDVESV
+633 MGGTIDVESK
-643 LGKGSTFTITID
+643 LGEGSTFTITID
-655 HKLGNEEKDKVK
+655 HKLVEEERSEIRQKNLMNS
-667 QEDLVVSKHSLEG
+667 EYSLKG

-687 DNELNA
+687 DNGLNA
-693 EFSKII
+693 EFAKII

-712 GLECVDK
+712 GLECVGK
-719 VIQKPVGSYDF
+719 VVQKPVGSYDF
-730 ILMDIQMPNMDG
+730 ILMDIQMPNMNG
-742 YQATQKIREFSDIPI
+742 YLATQKIKTIPEKNTIPI
-757 VAMTAN
+757 IAMSAN
-763 AFEEDKQKALS
+763 AFDEDKKQALNA
-774 VGMNGY
+774 GMDGY
-780 IAKPIDMDKVI
+780 ISKPIDMDK
-791 KILSNVFVFK
+791 L
-801 CPVCGQYTFQS
+801 QS
-812 GPGSYEICPVCGW
+812 QIIEI
-825 EDDKAQY
+825 
-832 KDPNLKG
+832 
-839 GANRFSLK
+839 LK
-847 EYKEQYEKNH
+847 EKAGN
-857 Q
+857 

>member
-1 MKFFKRQKKDNIELD
+1 MKFLKRQKKDNIELD

-27 CSYKEG
+27 CSVDEG
-33 YPFLFVSDDFLNTL
+33 YPFLFLSDDFLNTL
-47 HWTQKEIETKFD
+47 HWTQKEIETEFD

-67 PEDRSRLEK
+67 PEDKICLDK
-76 DRDLLRN
+76 NRDLLKDP
-83 QYKVGTCQNVVFRL
+83 YKVGSCQNVVFRL

-149 TMEYSTVIMGDLM
+149 TMEFSTVIMGDLI

-169 KHDGHMYD
+169 KHDGKMYNYR
-177 HGGLD
+177 GFD
-182 DFSSEDKMNYTR
+182 DFSNEDKMNYTR
-194 CLRDFYNRVLVK
+194 CLRDFYDRVLVK
-206 ESCPDFL
+206 ESCKDFM

-339 KDLVSDASRE
+339 KDLVSDDSRDS
-349 NFLEELSF
+349 FLEELSF
-357 EKLKSCNED
+357 EKLKSTNED

-390 KKDRTRAVVIGTRDI
+390 KKDRTRAVVIGTRNI
-405 DDLIQKERLQKEQL
+405 DDLIKKERLQREQL

-427 NASKAKTD
+427 NASNAKTN
-435 FLNSM
+435 FLNNM
-440 SHDICTPMNVILGY
+440 SHDIRTPMNVILGY

-475 QSGNLLLSIINDVL
+475 QSGNLLLSI
-489 NMARIES
+489 
-496 GKSVLVESSESI
+496 

-524 EKEIVFDTKM
+524 EKEIVLDTKI

-556 GNAIKYTPNGGHV
+556 GNAIKYTPSGGHV
-569 TVDIKEFECS
+569 TVDVKELECS
-579 KEGYGTYQIQI
+579 KEGYGTYQVQI

-601 IPTLFDAF
+601 IPTLFDSF
-609 TREATSDIIGT
+609 TREASVNIMGT
-620 GLGMPIVKKLVDM
+620 GLGMAIVKKLVDM

-655 HKLGNEEKDKVK
+655 HKIVDDEIDKTK

-693 EFSKII
+693 EFAKII
-699 LEDCG
+699 LEDFG

-719 VIQKPVGSYDF
+719 VIQKPVGTYDF
-730 ILMDIQMPNMDG
+730 ILMDIQMPNMNG
-742 YQATQKIREFSDIPI
+742 YLATQKIRTIPEKNTIPI
-757 VAMTAN
+757 IAMSAN
-763 AFEEDKQKALS
+763 AFDEDKKKALN
-774 VGMNGY
+774 VGMDGY
-780 IAKPIDMDKVI
+780 ISKPIDMDKVGKQII
-791 KILSNVFVFK
+791 KILKSK
-801 CPVCGQYTFQS
+801 A
-812 GPGSYEICPVCGW
+812 GS
-825 EDDKAQY
+825 
-832 KDPNLKG
+832 
-839 GANRFSLK
+839 
-847 EYKEQYEKNH
+847 
-857 Q
+857 

>member
-1 MKFFKRQKKDNIELD
+1 MKFFKRQKKNNMELD

-27 CSYKEG
+27 CSNKEG
-33 YPFLFVSDDFLNTL
+33 YPFLFMSDDFLNTL
-47 HWTQKEIETKFD
+47 HWTQKEIETEFD

-76 DRDLLRN
+76 NRDSLKN
-83 QYKVGTCQNVVFRL
+83 PYKVGSCQNVIFRL

-102 YHWVSDCYLAL
+102 YHWVSDSFSAL
-113 KQDSTFFFQGNITD
+113 KQDSAPFFQGNITD

-149 TMEYSTVIMGDLM
+149 TMEYSTVVMGDLM

-182 DFSSEDKMNYTR
+182 DFFDEDKMNYTR
-194 CLRDFYNRVLVK
+194 CLRDFYDRVLVK
-206 ESCPDFL
+206 ESCKDFM

-299 VELDQGQIYSYREAG
+299 VDLENGQIYSYREAG

-339 KDLVSDASRE
+339 KDLVSDASRDS
-349 NFLEELSF
+349 FLEELSF

-379 LYYQARVSYVK
+379 LYYQAHVSYVK

-440 SHDICTPMNVILGY
+440 SHDIRTPMNVILGY

-496 GKSVLVESSESI
+496 GKSVLAQSSESI

-540 VLCDSTKV
+540 VLCDCTKV

-569 TVDIKEFECS
+569 TVDVKELACS

-601 IPTLFDAF
+601 IPTLFDPF
-609 TREATSDIIGT
+609 TREATGDIIGT

-633 MGGTIDVESV
+633 MGGTIDVESK

-667 QEDLVVSKHSLEG
+667 QEDLVDSKHLLEG
-680 KHVLLAE
+680 KHVLLVE

-693 EFSKII
+693 EFAKII

-712 GLECVDK
+712 GFQCVGK
-719 VIQKPVGSYDF
+719 VIQNPVGSYDF
-730 ILMDIQMPNMDG
+730 ILMDIQMPNMNG
-742 YQATQKIREFSDIPI
+742 YLATQKIRSIPEKNTIPI
-757 VAMTAN
+757 IAMSAN
-763 AFEEDKQKALS
+763 AFDEDKKKALKA
-774 VGMNGY
+774 GMDGY
-780 IAKPIDMDKVI
+780 ISKPIDMDK
-791 KILSNVFVFK
+791 L
-801 CPVCGQYTFQS
+801 QS
-812 GPGSYEICPVCGW
+812 QIIEI
-825 EDDKAQY
+825 
-832 KDPNLKG
+832 
-839 GANRFSLK
+839 LK
-847 EYKEQYEKNH
+847 EKAGS
-857 Q
+857 

>member
-1 MKFFKRQKKDNIELD
+1 MKFFKRQKKNNMELD

-27 CSYKEG
+27 CSNKEG
-33 YPFLFVSDDFLNTL
+33 YPFLFMSDDFLNTL
-47 HWTQKEIETKFD
+47 HWTQKEIETEFD

-76 DRDLLRN
+76 NRDSLRN
-83 QYKVGTCQNVVFRL
+83 PYKVGSCQNVIFRL

-102 YHWVSDCYLAL
+102 YHWVSDSYSAL
-113 KQDSTFFFQGNITD
+113 KQDSAPFFQGNITD

-149 TMEYSTVIMGDLM
+149 TMEYSTVVMGDLM
-162 ENTMVVV
+162 ENVVVVV

-194 CLRDFYNRVLVK
+194 CLHDFYNRVLVK

-299 VELDQGQIYSYREAG
+299 VDLENGQIYSYREAG

-339 KDLVSDASRE
+339 KDLVSDASRDS
-349 NFLEELSF
+349 FLEELSF

-366 YSFTYEYMSDEGV
+366 YSFTYEYMSDEGI

-440 SHDICTPMNVILGY
+440 SHDIRTPMNVILGY
-454 NQLMKKKLSDPVLV
+454 NQLMKKQLTDPVLV

-475 QSGNLLLSIINDVL
+475 QSGNLLLSI
-489 NMARIES
+489 
-496 GKSVLVESSESI
+496 K
-508 VDMVEE
+508 
-514 VSNVFGAMAK
+514 
-524 EKEIVFDTKM
+524 
-534 DIKHKQ
+534 
-540 VLCDSTKV
+540 
-548 KEILVNLI
+548 
-556 GNAIKYTPNGGHV
+556 
-569 TVDIKEFECS
+569 
-579 KEGYGTYQIQI
+579 
-590 IDTGIGMSESF
+590 
-601 IPTLFDAF
+601 
-609 TREATSDIIGT
+609 
-620 GLGMPIVKKLVDM
+620 
-633 MGGTIDVESV
+633 
-643 LGKGSTFTITID
+643 
-655 HKLGNEEKDKVK
+655 
-667 QEDLVVSKHSLEG
+667 
-680 KHVLLAE
+680 
-687 DNELNA
+687 
-693 EFSKII
+693 
-699 LEDCG
+699 
-704 LHVDLARD
+704 
-712 GLECVDK
+712 
-719 VIQKPVGSYDF
+719 
-730 ILMDIQMPNMDG
+730 
-742 YQATQKIREFSDIPI
+742 
-757 VAMTAN
+757 
-763 AFEEDKQKALS
+763 
-774 VGMNGY
+774 
-780 IAKPIDMDKVI
+780 
-791 KILSNVFVFK
+791 
-801 CPVCGQYTFQS
+801 
-812 GPGSYEICPVCGW
+812 
-825 EDDKAQY
+825 
-832 KDPNLKG
+832 
-839 GANRFSLK
+839 
-847 EYKEQYEKNH
+847 
-857 Q
+857 

>member
-1 MKFFKRQKKDNIELD
+1 MKFFKRQKKNNMELD

-27 CSYKEG
+27 CSNKEG
-33 YPFLFVSDDFLNTL
+33 YPFLFMSDDFLNTL
-47 HWTQKEIETKFD
+47 HWTQKEIETEFD

-67 PEDRSRLEK
+67 PEDRCRLEK
-76 DRDLLRN
+76 NRDSLRN
-83 QYKVGTCQNVVFRL
+83 PYKVGSCQNVIFRL

-102 YHWVSDCYLAL
+102 YHWVSDSYSAL
-113 KQDSTFFFQGNITD
+113 KQNSAPFFQGNITD

-149 TMEYSTVIMGDLM
+149 TMEYTTVIVGDLM

-169 KHDGHMYD
+169 KHDGKMYNYR
-177 HGGLD
+177 GLD

-194 CLRDFYNRVLVK
+194 CLHDFYNRVLVK
-206 ESCPDFL
+206 ESCKDFM

-299 VELDQGQIYSYREAG
+299 VDLENGQIYSYREAG

-339 KDLVSDASRE
+339 KDLVSDASRDS
-349 NFLEELSF
+349 FLEELSF

-379 LYYQARVSYVK
+379 LCYQARVSYVK

-405 DDLIQKERLQKEQL
+405 DDLIQKERLQKEEL

-440 SHDICTPMNVILGY
+440 SHDIRTPMNVILGY
-454 NQLMKKKLSDPVLV
+454 NQLMKKKLTDPVLV

-540 VLCDSTKV
+540 VLCDCTKV

-569 TVDIKEFECS
+569 TVDVKELECS

-601 IPTLFDAF
+601 IPTLFDPF
-609 TREATSDIIGT
+609 TREATGDIIGT
-620 GLGMPIVKKLVDM
+620 GLGMPIVKK
-633 MGGTIDVESV
+633 T
-643 LGKGSTFTITID
+643 
-655 HKLGNEEKDKVK
+655 
-667 QEDLVVSKHSLEG
+667 SKY
-680 KHVLLAE
+680 
-687 DNELNA
+687 
-693 EFSKII
+693 
-699 LEDCG
+699 
-704 LHVDLARD
+704 D
-712 GLECVDK
+712 GW
-719 VIQKPVGSYDF
+719 YD
-730 ILMDIQMPNMDG
+730 
-742 YQATQKIREFSDIPI
+742 
-757 VAMTAN
+757 
-763 AFEEDKQKALS
+763 
-774 VGMNGY
+774 
-780 IAKPIDMDKVI
+780 
-791 KILSNVFVFK
+791 
-801 CPVCGQYTFQS
+801 
-812 GPGSYEICPVCGW
+812 
-825 EDDKAQY
+825 
-832 KDPNLKG
+832 
-839 GANRFSLK
+839 
-847 EYKEQYEKNH
+847 
-857 Q
+857 

>member
-47 HWTQKEIETKFD
+47 HWTQKEIETEFD

-76 DRDLLRN
+76 NRDLLRE
-83 QYKVGTCQNVVFRL
+83 QYKVGSCQNVIFRL

-169 KHDGHMYD
+169 KHGGKMYNYR
-177 HGGLD
+177 GFD

-194 CLRDFYNRVLVK
+194 CLRDFYDRVLVK
-206 ESCPDFL
+206 ESCKDFM

-299 VELDQGQIYSYREAG
+299 VDLENGQIYSYREAG

-339 KDLVSDASRE
+339 KDLVSDASRDS
-349 NFLEELSF
+349 FLEELSF

-366 YSFTYEYMSDEGV
+366 YSFTYEYMSDEGI
-379 LYYQARVSYVK
+379 LYYQAHVSYVK
-390 KKDRTRAVVIGTRDI
+390 KKDRTRAVVIGTRNI
-405 DDLIQKERLQKEQL
+405 DDLIKKERLQKEQL

-440 SHDICTPMNVILGY
+440 SHDIRTPMNVILGY
-454 NQLMKKKLSDPVLV
+454 NQLMKKQLTDPVLV

-496 GKSVLVESSESI
+496 GKSVLAQSSESI

-540 VLCDSTKV
+540 ILCDCTKV

-569 TVDIKEFECS
+569 TVDIKEFECA

-609 TREATSDIIGT
+609 TREATGDIIGT

-633 MGGTIDVESV
+633 MGGTIGVESV

-655 HKLGNEEKDKVK
+655 HKIVDDERDKTK

-680 KHVLLAE
+680 KHVLLVE

-693 EFSKII
+693 EFAKII

-704 LHVDLARD
+704 LHVDLTRD
-712 GLECVDK
+712 GLECVSK
-719 VIQKPVGSYDF
+719 VFEKPIGTYDF
-730 ILMDIQMPNMDG
+730 ILMDIQMPNMNG
-742 YQATQKIREFSDIPI
+742 YLATQKIRAIPEKNTIPI
-757 VAMTAN
+757 IAMSAN
-763 AFEEDKQKALS
+763 AFDEDKKKALNE
-774 VGMNGY
+774 GMDGY
-780 IAKPIDMDKVI
+780 ISKPIDMDK
-791 KILSNVFVFK
+791 L
-801 CPVCGQYTFQS
+801 QS
-812 GPGSYEICPVCGW
+812 QIIEI
-825 EDDKAQY
+825 
-832 KDPNLKG
+832 
-839 GANRFSLK
+839 LK
-847 EYKEQYEKNH
+847 EKAGQ
-857 Q
+857 

>member
-27 CSYKEG
+27 CSADEG
-33 YPFLFVSDDFLNTL
+33 YPFLFMSDDFLNTL
-47 HWTQKEIETKFD
+47 HWTQKEIETEFD

-67 PEDRSRLEK
+67 PDDKIHLEK
-76 DRDLLRN
+76 NRDSLRN
-83 QYKVGTCQNVVFRL
+83 QYKVGSCQNVVFRL

-127 VTSFML
+127 VTSFMS
-133 DKEKRAEERN
+133 DKEKRVEERN

-169 KHDGHMYD
+169 KHDGKMYNYRVF
-177 HGGLD
+177 D

-194 CLRDFYNRVLVK
+194 CLRDFYDRVLVK
-206 ESCPDFL
+206 ESCKDFM

-357 EKLKSCNED
+357 EKLKSTNED

-440 SHDICTPMNVILGY
+440 SHDIRTPMNVILGY

-475 QSGNLLLSIINDVL
+475 
-489 NMARIES
+489 
-496 GKSVLVESSESI
+496 
-508 VDMVEE
+508 
-514 VSNVFGAMAK
+514 
-524 EKEIVFDTKM
+524 
-534 DIKHKQ
+534 
-540 VLCDSTKV
+540 
-548 KEILVNLI
+548 
-556 GNAIKYTPNGGHV
+556 
-569 TVDIKEFECS
+569 
-579 KEGYGTYQIQI
+579 
-590 IDTGIGMSESF
+590 
-601 IPTLFDAF
+601 
-609 TREATSDIIGT
+609 
-620 GLGMPIVKKLVDM
+620 
-633 MGGTIDVESV
+633 
-643 LGKGSTFTITID
+643 
-655 HKLGNEEKDKVK
+655 
-667 QEDLVVSKHSLEG
+667 
-680 KHVLLAE
+680 
-687 DNELNA
+687 
-693 EFSKII
+693 
-699 LEDCG
+699 
-704 LHVDLARD
+704 
-712 GLECVDK
+712 
-719 VIQKPVGSYDF
+719 
-730 ILMDIQMPNMDG
+730 
-742 YQATQKIREFSDIPI
+742 
-757 VAMTAN
+757 
-763 AFEEDKQKALS
+763 
-774 VGMNGY
+774 
-780 IAKPIDMDKVI
+780 
-791 KILSNVFVFK
+791 
-801 CPVCGQYTFQS
+801 
-812 GPGSYEICPVCGW
+812 
-825 EDDKAQY
+825 
-832 KDPNLKG
+832 
-839 GANRFSLK
+839 
-847 EYKEQYEKNH
+847 
-857 Q
+857 

>member
-1 MKFFKRQKKDNIELD
+1 MKFFKRQKKNNMELD

-27 CSYKEG
+27 CSNKEG
-33 YPFLFVSDDFLNTL
+33 YPFLFMSDDFLNTL
-47 HWTQKEIETKFD
+47 HWTQKEIETEFD

-76 DRDLLRN
+76 NRDSLKN
-83 QYKVGTCQNVVFRL
+83 PYKVGSCQNVIFRL

-102 YHWVSDCYLAL
+102 YHWVSDSYSAL
-113 KQDSTFFFQGNITD
+113 KQDSAPFFQGNITD

-149 TMEYSTVIMGDLM
+149 TMEYSTVVMGDLM
-162 ENTMVVV
+162 ENVVVVV

-194 CLRDFYNRVLVK
+194 CLHDFYNRVLVK

-299 VELDQGQIYSYREAG
+299 VDLENGQIYSYREAG

-325 SYHDRWTELLPAYA
+325 TYHDRWTELLPAYA

-390 KKDRTRAVVIGTRDI
+390 KKARTRAVVIGTRDI
-405 DDLIQKERLQKEQL
+405 DDLIKKERLQKEQL

-440 SHDICTPMNVILGY
+440 SHAIRTPMNVILGY

-601 IPTLFDAF
+601 IPTLFDPF
-609 TREATSDIIGT
+609 TREATGDIIGT

-633 MGGTIDVESV
+633 MGGTIDVESK

-655 HKLGNEEKDKVK
+655 HKLGNKEKDKVK
-667 QEDLVVSKHSLEG
+667 QEDLVDSKHSLEG

-693 EFSKII
+693 EFAKII

-712 GLECVDK
+712 GFQCVSK
-719 VIQKPVGSYDF
+719 VIQKPVGTYDF
-730 ILMDIQMPNMDG
+730 ILMDIQMPNMNG
-742 YQATQKIREFSDIPI
+742 YLATQKIRAIPEKNTIPI
-757 VAMTAN
+757 IAMSAN
-763 AFEEDKQKALS
+763 AFDEDKKQALN
-774 VGMNGY
+774 VGMDGY
-780 IAKPIDMDKVI
+780 ISKPIDMEK
-791 KILSNVFVFK
+791 L
-801 CPVCGQYTFQS
+801 QS
-812 GPGSYEICPVCGW
+812 QIIEI
-825 EDDKAQY
+825 
-832 KDPNLKG
+832 
-839 GANRFSLK
+839 LK
-847 EYKEQYEKNH
+847 EKAGS
-857 Q
+857 